1 MGVHDGHR
9 QRKREQFLNHGLDS
23 MAEHEALE
31 LLLYYAIPRRD
42 TNPLAH
48 ELIDRFGSLA
58 GVLAAPWEE
67 LAKAPGMGAN
77 AAALIAL
84 VPQLYRRARASAANE
99 VILDSVERIGTF
111 FREQF
116 AAQNKE
122 ILYQLCLD
130 AKGRMLCCKTVCEGD
145 SGGVT
150 FNVRKIVEN
159 ALLSNA
165 VMVALAHNHPSGFA
179 VPSDS
184 DIVFTREV
192 RDALAAIHVEL
203 VDHIVVADDD
213 YVSMRRTGLL
223 G

>member
-9 QRKREQFLNHGLDS
+9 QRKRDQFLAHGLDS

-42 TNPLAH
+42 TNPIAH

-67 LAKAPGMGAN
+67 LAKVPGVGPS
-77 AAALIAL
+77 AAALIAM
-84 VPQLYRRARASAANE
+84 VPQLYRRARASAVNE
-99 VILDSVERIGTF
+99 MILDSVERIGAF

-116 AAQNKE
+116 TAQNRE
-122 ILYQLCLD
+122 VLYQLCLD
-130 AKGRMLCCKTVCEGD
+130 AKGRMLCCKTICEGD
-145 SGGVT
+145 VGGVT

-159 ALLSNA
+159 ALLYNA

-184 DIVFTREV
+184 DIAATREV
-192 RDALAAIHVEL
+192 RDALAAVHVEL
-203 VDHIVVADDD
+203 VDHIIVADDD
-213 YVSMRRTGLL
+213 YVSLRHTGLL

>member
-9 QRKREQFLNHGLDS
+9 QRKRDQFLAHGLDS

-42 TNPLAH
+42 TNPIAH

-67 LAKAPGMGAN
+67 LAKVPGVGPS
-77 AAALIAL
+77 AAALIAM
-84 VPQLYRRARASAANE
+84 VPQLYRRARASAVNE
-99 VILDSVERIGTF
+99 MILDSVERIGAF

-116 AAQNKE
+116 TAQNRE
-122 ILYQLCLD
+122 VLYQLCLD
-130 AKGRMLCCKTVCEGD
+130 AKGRMLCCKMICEGD
-145 SGGVT
+145 VGGVT

-159 ALLSNA
+159 ALLYNA

-184 DIVFTREV
+184 DIAATREV
-192 RDALAAIHVEL
+192 RDALAAVHVEL
-203 VDHIVVADDD
+203 VDHIIVADDD
-213 YVSMRRTGLL
+213 YVSLRHTGLL

>member
-1 MGVHDGHR
+1 MGIHDGHR
-9 QRKREQFLNHGLDS
+9 QRKREQFLSHGLDS
-23 MAEHEALE
+23 LAEHEALE
-31 LLLYYAIPRRD
+31 LLLFYAIPRRD
-42 TNPLAH
+42 TNPIAH
-48 ELIDRFGSLA
+48 DLIERFGSLA
-58 GVLAAPWEE
+58 GVLSAPWEE
-67 LAKAPGMGAN
+67 LAKVPGMGPS
-77 AAALIAL
+77 AAALVTM

-116 AAQNKE
+116 AAQSRE
-122 ILYQLCLD
+122 VLYQLCLD
-130 AKGRMLCCKTVCEGD
+130 AKGRMLCCKKICEGD
-145 SGGVT
+145 AAGVT

-179 VPSDS
+179 VPSDA
-184 DIVFTREV
+184 DIAATREV
-192 RDALAAIHVEL
+192 RSALAAVHVEL